1 AYYKNCAQL
10 YNCGQ
15 TISGVYTI
23 DPDGE
28 GAFNVYCDQTTDG
41 GGWTVFQR
49 RLDGCMDFNLGWAD
63 YKKGFGDFLNGEFWL
78 GLEKIHRLTQNE
90 TENRLRV
97 DMGVTKRQTV
107 YAEYLWF
114 GIGDKKDKYRLK
126 LGKKSKCA
134 TVNDSLSDHKGS
146 PFGTWD
152 KIYKHC
158 THKIYGG
165 WWYINN
171 TECAVSSN
179 LNGARPGF
187 EPGRVATGSCCT
199 KFETACMLWSQSLAP
214 IIFRKIHSFISGSI
228 FSENNC
234 AELYNCGQ
242 TISGVYTI
250 DPDGK
255 GAFNVYCDQ
264 TTEGGGWTVFQ
275 RRLDGCMDFN
285 LGWADYKKGF
295 GDFLIGEFWLGLEKI
310 HRLTQN
316 ETENRLRVDMG
327 VTKRKTVYAEYLWFG
342 IGDKKDNYRL

>member
-1 AYYKNCAQL
+1 MHRLMSSLRLAPNLLLVTVFALIQNLASTSASEVHRKKSTGNCLKEAYYKNCAEL

-15 TISGVYTI
+15 TISGIYTI
-23 DPDGE
+23 DPDRK

-63 YKKGFGDFLNGEFWL
+63 YKKGFGDFLDGEFWL

-179 LNGARPGF
+179 LNGFYHYCKKRKRNMSG
-187 EPGRVATGSCCT
+187 T
-199 KFETACMLWSQSLAP
+199 LAE
-214 IIFRKIHSFISGSI
+214 RKIHWSNLSGTASKTSPVT
-228 FSENNC
+228 SE
-234 AELYNCGQ
+234 
-242 TISGVYTI
+242 
-250 DPDGK
+250 
-255 GAFNVYCDQ
+255 
-264 TTEGGGWTVFQ
+264 
-275 RRLDGCMDFN
+275 M
-285 LGWADYKKGF
+285 
-295 GDFLIGEFWLGLEKI
+295 KI
-310 HRLTQN
+310 KP
-316 ETENRLRVDMG
+316 VDLPF
-327 VTKRKTVYAEYLWFG
+327 KC
-342 IGDKKDNYRL
+342 